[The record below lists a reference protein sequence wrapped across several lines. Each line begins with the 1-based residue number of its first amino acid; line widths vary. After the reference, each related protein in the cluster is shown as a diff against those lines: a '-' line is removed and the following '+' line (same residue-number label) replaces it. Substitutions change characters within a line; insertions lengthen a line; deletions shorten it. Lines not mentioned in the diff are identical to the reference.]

1 MIWGRSATNNSRMC
15 LHMPLEH
22 TVDAV
27 TGLHIRPIASMT
39 APINRSR
46 VAQSKIVEP
55 SLIGVSTRLHA
66 PLTPSALS
74 FTRHHVQPIVYVTTP
89 IGRFGANSSRSTLIS
104 PIWFFTSHH
113 ARPENPGTP
122 PTRSLVSSPSIGF
135 NPLSIRIKLD
145 HHGNRPTT
153 VNPNQWVRP
162 SSSTRFNWP
171 GQPGRIPSRV
181 QF

>member
-1 MIWGRSATNNSRMC
+1 MEKKKKNNQELGLQGPDLMIWGRSATNNSRMC

-104 PIWFFTSHH
+104 PI
-113 ARPENPGTP
+113 
-122 PTRSLVSSPSIGF
+122 
-135 NPLSIRIKLD
+135 
-145 HHGNRPTT
+145 
-153 VNPNQWVRP
+153 
-162 SSSTRFNWP
+162 
-171 GQPGRIPSRV
+171 
-181 QF
+181 